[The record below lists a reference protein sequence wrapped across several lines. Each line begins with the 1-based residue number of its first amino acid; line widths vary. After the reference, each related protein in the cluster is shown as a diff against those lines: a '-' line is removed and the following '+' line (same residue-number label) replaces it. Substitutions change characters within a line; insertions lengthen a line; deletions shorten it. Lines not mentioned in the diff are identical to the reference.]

1 MLIHSLSGFEC
12 STGYNT
18 AFVILRQIMNCAVA
32 AFGFMAGCFVNDDT
46 LSDKKFSYKNWM
58 IYRERLCIAVLSY

>member
-32 AFGFMAGCFVNDDT
+32 AFVFMAGCFVNDDT
-46 LSDKKFSYKNWM
+46 LSDKK
-58 IYRERLCIAVLSY
+58 IQL